1 MTINHTPKTIVA
13 ISDTHTLHNQV
24 NIPPGDI
31 LIYAGDMSNTGDL
44 DDVAQFN
51 QFLGR
56 LPHPYKIVIAGNHD
70 FCFERQPQAA
80 QALLTNCIYLQ
91 DETVEI
97 DGLKIYGSPWQ
108 PWFLDFAFNLRRGA
122 EIRAKWD
129 LIPPDTDILITHG
142 PPAGHGDKTIHNKY
156 VGCVDLLE
164 VIEQIKPK
172 YHIFGH
178 IHEGYGIT
186 TNNHTTFINA
196 SICNA
201 GLQTVNKPIVF
212 QVPK

>member
-1 MTINHTPKTIVA
+1 MTIIDSPKTIVA
-13 ISDTHTLHNQV
+13 ISDTHTLHNQIDV
-24 NIPPGDI
+24 PPGDI
-31 LIYAGDMSNTGDL
+31 LIFAGDMSNTGDL

-56 LPHPYKIVIAGNHD
+56 LLHPHKIVIAGNHD

-80 QALLTNCIYLQ
+80 QALLTNCVYLQ
-91 DETVEI
+91 DEAVEI
-97 DGLKIYGSPWQ
+97 DGLKIYGCPWQ
-108 PWFLDFAFNLRRGA
+108 PWFFDFAFNLQRGP
-122 EIRAKWD
+122 EIRAKWA
-129 LIPPDTDILITHG
+129 LIPPDTDILVTHG
-142 PPAGHGDKTIHNKY
+142 PPAGHGSKTSQQIDA
-156 VGCVDLLE
+156 GCVDLLE

-186 TNNHTTFINA
+186 TNTHTTFINA
-196 SICNA
+196 SICNV

-212 QVPK
+212 QV